1 MKALVGYTGF
11 VGSNI
16 YSHATDI
23 DAAFNSKNISD
34 AYGLSP
40 DLLIY
45 AGLRAEKFLANKDP
59 EADMRLILEAE
70 ENIKKIAP
78 RKLVLISTIDVYKDP
93 NGVDEN
99 TIIDTD
105 GLLAYGYNR
114 YALEQWVREHYPDSL
129 IIRLPALFGNNIK
142 KNFIYDFIN
151 IIPSML
157 SGAKFDEL
165 SKTDNS
171 LSTYY
176 TLQPNGFFKLNP
188 DIEDRD
194 VLKQK
199 FIDLGFTAL
208 NFTDSRSR
216 YQFYDLRRL
225 WDDIQVLLKEGISLW
240 NAAVEPVSAAEVY
253 RFLTGDSF
261 INELSGKPA
270 DYNYRSIHAGL
281 FGRHD
286 GYIYEK
292 EEELNRI
299 KDFIQS
305 YKLGY
310 K

>member
-11 VGSNI
+11 VGNNI
-16 YSHATDI
+16 YAHTTDI
-23 DAAFNSKNISD
+23 DATFNSKNISK

-40 DLLIY
+40 NLLIY

-59 EADMRLILEAE
+59 EADMKLILEAK

-78 RKLVLISTIDVYKDP
+78 RKLVLISTIDVYKEP

-105 GLLAYGYNR
+105 GLSAYGYNR
-114 YALEQWVREHYPDSL
+114 YMLEEWVREHYPDSL

-157 SGAKFDEL
+157 SSSKFDEL
-165 SKTDNS
+165 SKADES
-171 LSTYY
+171 LNGYY
-176 TLQPNGFFKLNP
+176 ALQSNGFYKLNP
-188 DIEDRD
+188 DIGDRD
-194 VLKQK
+194 ALKQK
-199 FIDLGFTAL
+199 FMDIGFTAL

-216 YQFYDLRRL
+216 YQFYDLSRL
-225 WDDIQVLLKEGISLW
+225 WDDIQVLLKNEINLW

-253 RFLTGDSF
+253 RFLTGNPF
-261 INELSGKPA
+261 INELSGVPA
-270 DYNYRSIHAGL
+270 DYDYRSIHVEL
-281 FGRHD
+281 FGGHD
-286 GYIYEK
+286 GYIYKK

-299 KDFIQS
+299 KDFIQ
-305 YKLGY
+305 GY